1 MFVILFF
8 SLTFITYQV
17 LGMFLENSETFN
29 YLILPK
35 VVNNKRFVEIS
46 PASEANVLPVST
58 HTAQ

>member
-1 MFVILFF
+1 MFVILSF

-17 LGMFLENSETFN
+17 SGMFLENSEAFN

-35 VVNNKRFVEIS
+35 AVNNKRFVEIS
-46 PASEANVLPVST
+46 PASEENVLPVST